1 MTSTQKYGITKFR
14 ELNYLQIVVDFI
26 YNHPGCTATYLL
38 SKESKNIG
46 KKRLYQTILP
56 TLRRK
61 KIIREEKKLHKR
73 GRDIMLFIRE
83 DNPIYIASK
92 ELREFESL
100 YPSLLT
106 SLKEQLER
114 WQSGKHL
121 LKPTYLP
128 GSRGK
133 KEYEWD
139 TEPSDVAAELI
150 IDSTLLLFETMRTNM
165 LRTIITWSRL
175 IEEKYTREILNFMI
189 FSKFYKMQIKV
200 SEVLGDVKIIDKDAL
215 ILSVGTELAEIEERI
230 QHALYNLDKYEI
242 IGKIEPI
249 VSFVKKFIW
258 TEMAR
263 YQIYS
268 KSSVYKWKI
277 SDKDVEEQ
285 AKNLAK
291 DNPTRSENEN
301 MKWDIA
307 SMNYDTM
314 MGK

>member
-1 MTSTQKYGITKFR
+1 MTSTEKYGITKFDKQ
-14 ELNYLQIVVDFI
+14 NYIHIVVDFLLD
-26 YNHPGCTATYLL
+26 HPGCTGAYLL
-38 SKESKNIG
+38 SKEKRIG
-46 KKRLYQTILP
+46 RKRFYETILP

-61 KIIREEKKLHKR
+61 KVIIEKKKHKQA
-73 GRDIMLFIRE
+73 RDIMLFIRE
-83 DNPIYIASK
+83 DNPIYIVSK
-92 ELREFESL
+92 ELREFENL

-106 SLKEQLER
+106 NVKEQLER

-165 LRTIITWSRL
+165 LRTIMTWSR
-175 IEEKYTREILNFMI
+175 IVEEKYTREILNFMI

-200 SEVLGDVKIIDKDAL
+200 SEVLGDAKAIGGNAL

-230 QHALYNLDKYEI
+230 QRALYNLDKYEI
-242 IGKIEPI
+242 MEKIEPI
-249 VSFVKKFIW
+249 VSFVKKIIW

-291 DNPTRSENEN
+291 ANPTRSENEN

-307 SMNYDTM
+307 SMNYETM